1 MNNNGSASFPAGF
14 VWGAASSAYQIEGG
28 WDADGKGPSVWDL
41 YTHDHVPAGW
51 TGLIGGVTTPGNVYM
66 NHTGDTGC
74 DHYHRFREDVGL
86 MKQMGLKAYRFS
98 ISWPRV
104 MPTDERTVNA
114 KGLDFYS
121 ELVDEL
127 LNAGI
132 TPYVTLF
139 HWDLPL
145 WAYRRGGWLNRE
157 VSEWFAI
164 YAAAVAKRLG
174 DRVSNWMTLNEP
186 HIFLGPGLHE
196 GLQTSN
202 ARKGHAERVLTAHH
216 ALMCHGRGAIELR
229 ANAKL
234 PAIVG
239 WAPIGRC
246 KVPATNDPRDVE
258 AAKIATHAVTSKDY
272 WNNAGLGDPVV
283 LGHYPEDGLKLYHD
297 DLKNAGDGGEALRAV
312 NSAADLKLINQKLDF
327 YGINVYDAE
336 RIRMGDKGPEKVDFP
351 PGHPQNALRWFVEPD
366 SLYYGPLWLYE
377 KYKVPI
383 YVTENGMTNLDWVDT
398 DGRVRDPQRID
409 YTRRYL
415 RSLRRAIAD
424 GADVRGYFHWSI
436 MDNFEWQCGYR
447 ERFGLIHVDYA
458 TGERTLKDS
467 AHWYRTVIDGNGATI

>member
-1 MNNNGSASFPAGF
+1 
-14 VWGAASSAYQIEGG
+14 V
-28 WDADGKGPSVWDL
+28 
-41 YTHDHVPAGW
+41 
-51 TGLIGGVTTPGNVYM
+51 
-66 NHTGDTGC
+66 
-74 DHYHRFREDVGL
+74 
-86 MKQMGLKAYRFS
+86 
-98 ISWPRV
+98 
-104 MPTDERTVNA
+104 
-114 KGLDFYS
+114 
-121 ELVDEL
+121 
-127 LNAGI
+127 
-132 TPYVTLF
+132 
-139 HWDLPL
+139 
-145 WAYRRGGWLNRE
+145 
-157 VSEWFAI
+157 
-164 YAAAVAKRLG
+164 
-174 DRVSNWMTLNEP
+174 
-186 HIFLGPGLHE
+186 
-196 GLQTSN
+196 
-202 ARKGHAERVLTAHH
+202 
-216 ALMCHGRGAIELR
+216 
-229 ANAKL
+229 
-234 PAIVG
+234 VG

-272 WNNAGLGDPVV
+272 WNNAWLGDPVV

-336 RIRMGDKGPEKVDFP
+336 RIKMGDKGPEKVDFP

-424 GADVRGYFHWSI
+424 GADIRGYFHWSV

-467 AHWYRTVIDGNGATI
+467 AHWYRTVIDANGATI